1 MRIIVPMPLR
11 PLSKYHLGE
20 WSRTALDRLVRT
32 PSVAPQQVREKMALV
47 KKLIGKEAFEGRI
60 EDFWEDEPEGVPYL
74 ICQLGRR
81 ENADFTL
88 FIPSHI
94 DTVKPDPDWASPYQL
109 TANPRDN
116 DRLEGLGGYDEQ
128 SSVLNGI
135 RLLREAPVPEGLC
148 VYVAFVG
155 DEEYRSHAARH
166 IISHWPH
173 FQSVDA
179 VLSSEIGPL
188 KVPEGDDVMRIILGR
203 RGILKTRLHA
213 KLVKGAGH
221 GARPGMPSAY
231 HELAQ
236 VYRLFNPDALDPL
249 PADLA
254 CCAPHLRHHPLLHGA
269 EGATSGPLGY
279 EEVFAADVGA
289 TSEGLIRPQEA
300 KANHKTLLVPPST
313 IASALRT
320 QADALERLGGLRDW
334 QARGIRVTL
343 SQRTDSTSY
352 SPFQVDPKHPFVGV
366 VSNAI
371 ERVSH
376 APPVLAY
383 GHSNAD
389 ENLYAMEG
397 GKPTL
402 SVPIKGGGAHSP
414 QEWVSASDIARN
426 FIVFRFLIEQ
436 ALDRW
441 TAAKRSL

>member
-1 MRIIVPMPLR
+1 MPLR

-20 WSRTALDRLVRT
+20 WSRTTLDRLVRA
-32 PSVAPQQVREKMALV
+32 PSYSQSQVREKMSLV
-47 KKLIGKEAFEGRI
+47 KKLIGREAFEGRI

-74 ICQLGRR
+74 ICQLGKR
-81 ENADFTL
+81 ENADCTL

-94 DTVKPDPDWASPYQL
+94 DTVKPDPDWTTPNQL
-109 TANPRDN
+109 NAHFQMP
-116 DRLEGLGGYDEQ
+116 DRLEGLGAYDMQ

-135 RLLREAPVPEGLC
+135 NIIREVKVPDGMC

-155 DEEYRSHAARH
+155 DEEYRSYAARH
-166 IISHWPH
+166 IISNWPH

-188 KVPEGDDVMRIILGR
+188 KVPEGDDLMRIILGR

-236 VYRLFNPDALDPL
+236 VYRLLNPDPLDPL
-249 PADLA
+249 PDKLRA
-254 CCAPHLRHHPLLHGA
+254 CAPRLRYHPLLHGD
-269 EGATSGPLGY
+269 EGSKPGPLGY
-279 EEVFAADVGA
+279 EEVFAADVAAG
-289 TSEGLIRPQEA
+289 SEGLIRPQEA

-313 IASALRT
+313 IASALRA
-320 QADALERLGGLRDW
+320 QVEAMERLGVIRDW
-334 QARGIRVTL
+334 QSRGIRMTL
-343 SQRTDSTSY
+343 GERTDSTSY
-352 SPFQVDPKHPFVGV
+352 SPFQVDPQHPFVDV
-366 VSNAI
+366 VAYGI
-371 ERVSH
+371 EKVSH

-383 GHSNAD
+383 GDSNAD

-426 FIVFRFLIEQ
+426 FIVFRYLIEQ
-436 ALDRW
+436 SLERW
-441 TAAKRSL
+441 ADAKMSL

>member
-1 MRIIVPMPLR
+1 MPLR

-20 WSRTALDRLVRT
+20 WSRTTLDRLVRT
-32 PSVAPQQVREKMALV
+32 PSFAPQQVREKMALV
-47 KKLIGKEAFEGRI
+47 KKLIGKEAFEERI
-60 EDFWEDEPEGVPYL
+60 DDYWEDDPEGVPYL

-88 FIPSHI
+88 FVPSHI
-94 DTVKPDPDWASPYQL
+94 DTVKPDPDWAMPHQL
-109 TANPRDN
+109 GASSLAS
-116 DRLEGLGGYDEQ
+116 DRLEGLGAYDEQ

-135 RLLREAPVPEGLC
+135 RILREVQVPDGMC
-148 VYVAFVG
+148 VFVAFVG

-166 IISHWPH
+166 IIGNWPH

-188 KVPEGDDVMRIILGR
+188 KVPEGDDVMRVILGR

-221 GARPGMPSAY
+221 GARPAMPSAY

-236 VYRLFNPDALDPL
+236 VYRFFNPDQLDPL
-249 PADLA
+249 PPELRA
-254 CCAPHLRHHPLLHGA
+254 CAPHLRHHPVLFGA
-269 EGATSGPLGY
+269 EGPEPGPLGY
-279 EEVFAADVGA
+279 EEVFAADVSAG
-289 TSEGLIRPQEA
+289 SEGLIRPQEA
-300 KANHKTLLVPPST
+300 KANYKTLLVPPST
-313 IASALRT
+313 IASALRA
-320 QADALERLGGLRDW
+320 QAEALERLHVVRQW
-334 QARGIRVTL
+334 QSRGIRVTL
-343 SQRTDSTSY
+343 NKRTDSTSY
-352 SPFQVDPKHPFVGV
+352 SPFQVDPAHPFVGV
-366 VSNAI
+366 VSHGI

-376 APPVLAY
+376 EAPVMAY
-383 GHSNAD
+383 GDSNAD

-414 QEWVSASDIARN
+414 QEWVSASDIGRN

-441 TAAKRSL
+441 SDAKRRL